1 MFTVSTVAVRY
12 YIEIQGLWKKTNA
25 GIEWL
30 DYLWLKGLRKWI
42 NNSAKNQFLVEV
54 SRKEIIQDRREVK

>member
-1 MFTVSTVAVRY
+1 MFAFSTVAVRY
-12 YIEIQGLWKKTNA
+12 YIEIQGLWKKKTNA

-30 DYLWLKGLRKWI
+30 DYLWLEGLRKWI
-42 NNSAKNQFLVEV
+42 NNSAILVEV

>member
-1 MFTVSTVAVRY
+1 MFAFSTVAVRY

-42 NNSAKNQFLVEV
+42 NNSAILVEV